1 MLNTLKNF
9 FGSRNV
15 AKFDKDHCII
25 RHAGHEYT
33 VEYGYVDFR
42 NNYGEAYAIEMY
54 RPGALMSD
62 HFDVVNS
69 IQDVVSWILDSAR

>member
-1 MLNTLKNF
+1 MYKTLKNSF
-9 FGSRNV
+9 PSGDV
-15 AKFDKDHCII
+15 AQFDNDHCIV
-25 RHAGHEYT
+25 RHAGYEYT